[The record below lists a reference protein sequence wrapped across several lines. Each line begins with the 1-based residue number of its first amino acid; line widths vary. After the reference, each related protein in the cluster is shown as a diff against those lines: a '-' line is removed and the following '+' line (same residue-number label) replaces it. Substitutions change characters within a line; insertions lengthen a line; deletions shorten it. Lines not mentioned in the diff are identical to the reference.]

1 MWVKETDYWYKD
13 NVIDILE
20 RLEMFREDLIA
31 EINEREQNKDFNTT
45 FIHSLLSDV
54 DESIK
59 RLIKYRDR

>member
-13 NVIDILE
+13 NVVDILE

-31 EINEREQNKDFNTT
+31 EINEREQNKDFNTA

>member
-20 RLEMFREDLIA
+20 RLEMFKEDLIT

>member
-59 RLIKYRDR
+59 RLMKYRDR

>member
-1 MWVKETDYWYKD
+1 MWIKETDYWYKD

-20 RLEMFREDLIA
+20 RLEMFKEDLIT